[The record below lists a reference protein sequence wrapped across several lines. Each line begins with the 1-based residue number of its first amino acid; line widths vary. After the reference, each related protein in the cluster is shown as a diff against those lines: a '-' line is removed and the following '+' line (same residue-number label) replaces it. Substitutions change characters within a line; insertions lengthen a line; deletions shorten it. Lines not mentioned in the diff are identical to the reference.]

1 MPNLEEYTGEIVPLQ
16 EYTGEVISD
25 TSPEK
30 TSQKLRGGFGSQVS
44 AALSGENYQSVEV
57 PTTQKLGK
65 EYSALG
71 TGLKTSLAE
80 PVLWT
85 GSFVSD
91 DAERAR
97 QNVERQYKES
107 KKEFPRETM
116 IGYGLGEAA
125 KSVPEGVII
134 GKGLSLAGRGI
145 SKLVGMRKSA
155 EELADAV
162 AVARRQGQK
171 LIDKATTVSEK
182 EAAKA
187 EAERL
192 VRETLIKRQAAQNI
206 PAEQQEIEKLSRS
219 ESKILP
225 VSDPQALNAEIRQA
239 AKESFGNAE
248 KLQQEV
254 GGEAFNKYNKAV
266 SELEKTN
273 PLHLSEV
280 GQELKSVLDDGISG
294 GVRGGLRTVDEQ
306 QSKILEK
313 IRDAIFGKPKK
324 VPSAAEIEIEAAK
337 QPSSFSDVMKRQKAK
352 EILMAKQ
359 EEAPPYN
366 AKLVDDLLREL
377 RQTEQSKLPEAGTMV
392 ARGRYGSS
400 ADLIEQAL
408 EKWVGEDIYPR
419 QIYRE
424 ASEPFNRF
432 STKLGEALKAQEE
445 IPYSKEPGK
454 YLTAQK
460 QLSDLLFGNQE
471 NTSFAKKLLGS
482 SKVDFMAEK
491 YVANELEGKTSGEVK
506 EWIKKNDFFK
516 SIPKLEEKIKTY
528 ASKLAEREAAAER
541 MGILQKQYGKDIERV
556 KKTAADVKKET
567 EAVKSTLDDL
577 RIKMADL
584 PPEKIVDEWA
594 KTGGLRKKLEDT
606 GKFTSQ
612 ELDNLGTEISNLS
625 KTADK
630 VARRQKINDFMNS
643 ILKKALIGIGG
654 YEAAKIG
661 YNAYQTFTGD

>member
-1 MPNLEEYTGEIVPLQ
+1 
-16 EYTGEVISD
+16 
-25 TSPEK
+25 
-30 TSQKLRGGFGSQVS
+30 
-44 AALSGENYQSVEV
+44 
-57 PTTQKLGK
+57 
-65 EYSALG
+65 
-71 TGLKTSLAE
+71 
-80 PVLWT
+80 
-85 GSFVSD
+85 
-91 DAERAR
+91 
-97 QNVERQYKES
+97 
-107 KKEFPRETM
+107 
-116 IGYGLGEAA
+116 
-125 KSVPEGVII
+125 
-134 GKGLSLAGRGI
+134 
-145 SKLVGMRKSA
+145 
-155 EELADAV
+155 
-162 AVARRQGQK
+162 
-171 LIDKATTVSEK
+171 
-182 EAAKA
+182 
-187 EAERL
+187 
-192 VRETLIKRQAAQNI
+192 
-206 PAEQQEIEKLSRS
+206 
-219 ESKILP
+219 
-225 VSDPQALNAEIRQA
+225 
-239 AKESFGNAE
+239 
-248 KLQQEV
+248 
-254 GGEAFNKYNKAV
+254 
-266 SELEKTN
+266 
-273 PLHLSEV
+273 
-280 GQELKSVLDDGISG
+280 
-294 GVRGGLRTVDEQ
+294 
-306 QSKILEK
+306 
-313 IRDAIFGKPKK
+313 
-324 VPSAAEIEIEAAK
+324 
-337 QPSSFSDVMKRQKAK
+337 MKRQNAK

-377 RQTEQSKLPEAGTMV
+377 RLTEQSKLPEAGTMV

-482 SKVDFMAEK
+482 SKVDSMAEK
-491 YVANELEGKTSGEVK
+491 YVANELEGKTSDEVK
-506 EWIKKNDFFK
+506 EWIKNNDFFK

-661 YNAYQTFTGD
+661 YGAYQTFTGD